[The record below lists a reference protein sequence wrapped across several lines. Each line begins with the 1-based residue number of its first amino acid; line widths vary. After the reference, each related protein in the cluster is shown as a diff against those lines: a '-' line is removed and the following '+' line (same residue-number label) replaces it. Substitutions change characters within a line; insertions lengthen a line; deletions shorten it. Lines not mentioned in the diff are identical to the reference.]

1 MLKMHSHELLARL
14 SSLEGNAPWYHSLIW
29 IPKNF
34 KMSFSCPTLI
44 YFNTQVSD
52 ILSMAVVSSLSLFAF
67 ETYTELD
74 NAISSKL

>member
-1 MLKMHSHELLARL
+1 
-14 SSLEGNAPWYHSLIW
+14 
-29 IPKNF
+29 
-34 KMSFSCPTLI
+34 MSFSCPTLI